1 METGC
6 RCPWW
11 HTSLTREWQLADS
24 GQLALTSRMRSVADP
39 VDSDL
44 SVSPRLVI
52 PAAELGWR
60 FSRSGGPG
68 GQGVNTTDSR
78 VELSLDLNTLS
89 TVTDFQ
95 RARLLRRL
103 ERRAVDGVVT
113 IAASETRSQLRNRE
127 AARARMA
134 MLLAD
139 ALTPDPPKRRPTTPS
154 KRAKQRRVDAKVQRG
169 RTKRLRGRPKE

>member
-11 HTSLTREWQLADS
+11 HSGDSHHSPAGRMITR
-24 GQLALTSRMRSVADP
+24 VADP
-39 VDSDL
+39 VDADL
-44 SVSPRLVI
+44 RVSPRLVI

-78 VELSLDLNTLS
+78 VELSVDLRVLS
-89 TVTDFQ
+89 TATDFQ
-95 RARLLRRL
+95 RQRLLGRL
-103 ERRAVDGVVT
+103 EARAVDGVVT

-127 AARARMA
+127 AARARMS
-134 MLLAD
+134 MLLAQALAPD
-139 ALTPDPPKRRPTTPS
+139 APRRRPTKPS
-154 KRAKQRRVDAKVQRG
+154 RRAKQRRVDAKVQRG
-169 RTKRLRGRPKE
+169 QTKRLRGRPDE

>member
-1 METGC
+1 
-6 RCPWW
+6 
-11 HTSLTREWQLADS
+11 
-24 GQLALTSRMRSVADP
+24 MRSVADP

-68 GQGVNTTDSR
+68 GQGANTTDSR

-139 ALTPDPPKRRPTTPS
+139 ALAPTRRSDDRPR
-154 KRAKQRRVDAKVQRG
+154 RASERSSG
-169 RTKRLRGRPKE
+169 E